1 MGKIT
6 IRDIADRAGVCIATV
21 SRVINNKDNVLP
33 ETRQRVLELIER
45 TGYHPNAMGRGL
57 VLRRSQNILLEHFN
71 LADPY
76 CVALSE
82 SISNHCQA
90 IGCRM
95 LLAGCKADP
104 NLEAEH
110 LRRVRDGSVDGLII
124 SPLPVPNNITLFRDL
139 AKSRFPLVVMD
150 NDVPGVK
157 LNCVKYDD
165 RAAARMAVDYLLEKG
180 HRRIAF
186 IQRSLGFHTVD
197 DRRQSYLDSHRKRRL
212 PVNPD
217 YIITMP
223 NALGDWSGDDFERVL
238 TMPDRPTAFL
248 TENEH
253 VAVVC
258 MNFLLRAGVR
268 IPDDIAVVAIGDA
281 LLDALVPV
289 PLTAVSLHPEQA
301 ALKAVSLLAEL
312 IEHSH
317 LRHEPPREFI
327 QQPSLV
333 VRASA

>member
-1 MGKIT
+1 MAKIT

-33 ETRQRVLELIER
+33 DTRQRVLELIEQ

-57 VLRRSQNILLEHFN
+57 VLSRSQNILLEHFN

-82 SISNHCQA
+82 SISNQCQA

-95 LLAGCKADP
+95 LLAGCRSDP
-104 NLEAEH
+104 ALEAEH

-124 SPLPVPNNITLFRDL
+124 SPLPVLDNVPLFRSL
-139 AKSRFPLVVMD
+139 AKSRFPMVVMD
-150 NDVPGVK
+150 NPVPGVK
-157 LNCVKYDD
+157 LHCVKYDD
-165 RAAARMAVDYLLEKG
+165 HSAARIAMDYLFEKG

-197 DRRQSYLDSHRKRRL
+197 ERRQSYVESYRKRQL

-217 YIITMP
+217 HIMTMP
-223 NALGDWSGDDFERVL
+223 SALGDWTSDDFERL
-238 TMPDRPTAFL
+238 LAMPERPTALL

-268 IPDDIAVVAIGDA
+268 IPDDIAVVAIGDT

-301 ALKAVSLLAEL
+301 ALKAVHLLAEL
-312 IEHSH
+312 IEDVQ
-317 LRHEPPREFI
+317 LRQGPARVHI